1 MSFQIL
7 HINGIM
13 FHVFLCLTS
22 LSMIIS
28 RSTHVAAKSMISF
41 FSWLSSIS
49 LCVCARAYVHTHVY
63 VHTRTR
69 VYAHTCIYVHTHVCM
84 YTHPHLLYP
93 LLCQWTFRLP
103 RVLAVVNSA
112 AVDRGRMNLFELRV
126 LSDQKASTVSFGG
139 TSRMSSIV
147 AASVYI
153 PTNSVGGTITHFLK
167 QWLCLQRFFTY
178 W

>member
-1 MSFQIL
+1 M
-7 HINGIM
+7 
-13 FHVFLCLTS
+13 
-22 LSMIIS
+22 
-28 RSTHVAAKSMISF
+28 
-41 FSWLSSIS
+41 
-49 LCVCARAYVHTHVY
+49 
-63 VHTRTR
+63 
-69 VYAHTCIYVHTHVCM
+69 
-84 YTHPHLLYP
+84 
-93 LLCQWTFRLP
+93 P

-178 W
+178 